1 MEQKHYM
8 DIARVK
14 SGSDLFQSNIDGFHL
29 GDHIVIQEKMDGANA
44 SLCYDSETGK
54 LVAFSRKQEL
64 DSHNTLRGFYQF
76 VQSLESK
83 PYSKYPDYI
92 FFGEWLVSHTIK
104 YKQWAY
110 SNFYFYDVYDK
121 KNEKYLPQD
130 EVKRIAKELHLTYVN
145 TLYDGEFVSWEHCK
159 SFAGMSQSAID
170 TGEGVVV
177 KNQSNLNGCRS
188 NEPFVLKIV
197 VEQFSEIKKENRIRK
212 INDPQRL
219 AEQTAAQDI
228 VDTIVTE
235 ARVRKQIHKMIDE
248 GILPE
253 KLSPE
258 DMKIVSQNLP
268 KRIYDDCV
276 KEEPDLVE
284 SAGKWFGRQ
293 CSSKTMSL
301 ARGIILGG

>member
-14 SGSDLFQSNIDGFHL
+14 SGSDLFQSNIDGFHP

-44 SLCYDSETGK
+44 SLCYDSDTGK

-83 PYSKYPDYI
+83 PYSKYPNYI

-104 YKQWAY
+104 YNQWAY
-110 SNFYFYDVYDK
+110 KNFYFYDIYDK
-121 KNEKYLPQD
+121 ENEKYLPQD

-170 TGEGVVV
+170 TGEGVVI

-188 NEPFVLKIV
+188 NDPFVLKIV
-197 VEQFSEIKKENRIRK
+197 VEQFSEIKTQNHTKK
-212 INDPQRL
+212 IEDPQKL
-219 AEQTAAQDI
+219 AEQKQSLKI
-228 VDTIVTE
+228 VDIIVTK

-258 DMKIVSQNLP
+258 DMKIVAQSLP

-276 KEEPDLVE
+276 KEEPALVE
-284 SAGKWFGRQ
+284 SAGKWFGGQ
-293 CSSKTMSL
+293 CGGKTMRI
-301 ARGIILGG
+301 AREIILGE

>member
-1 MEQKHYM
+1 MKQKHYM
-8 DIARVK
+8 DIARVT
-14 SGSDLFQSNIDGFHL
+14 SGSDLFQSNIDGFRP

-44 SLCYDSETGK
+44 SLCYDPETGK
-54 LVAFSRKQEL
+54 LVAFSRRQEL

-76 VQSLESK
+76 VQSLESQ

-104 YKQWAY
+104 YQQSAY
-110 SNFYFYDVYDK
+110 KWFYFYDVYDK
-121 KNEKYLPQD
+121 KNEMYLPQS
-130 EVKRIAKELHLTYVN
+130 EVKKLAKELHLTYVN
-145 TLYDGEFVSWEHCK
+145 ILYDGEFVSWEHCK
-159 SFAGMSQSAID
+159 SFAGMSQSAIG

-188 NEPFVLKIV
+188 NDPFVLKIV
-197 VEQFSEIKKENRIRK
+197 VEKFSEIKTQNHIQK
-212 INDPQRL
+212 IEDPQKL
-219 AEQTAAQDI
+219 AQSQEI

-248 GILPE
+248 GLLPE

-258 DMKIVSQNLP
+258 DMKTVAQNLP

-276 KEEPDLVE
+276 KEESALVE
-284 SAGKWFGRQ
+284 SAGKWFGKQ
-293 CSSKTMSL
+293 CGSKTMDL
-301 ARGIILGG
+301 AREIILGG